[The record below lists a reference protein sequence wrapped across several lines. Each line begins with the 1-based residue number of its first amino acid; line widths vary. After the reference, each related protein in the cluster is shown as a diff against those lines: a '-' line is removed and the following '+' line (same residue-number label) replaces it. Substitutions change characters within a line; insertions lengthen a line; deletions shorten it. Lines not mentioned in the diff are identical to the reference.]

1 VLLSLVAC
9 AIEFMED
16 NIAEPRSILEN
27 ADLVKVS
34 VRKRQRRFVESYGM
48 SSGRFYRRM
57 RAQQARRLVMGT
69 ELKLV
74 DTAIAPCFTSTLRC
88 FCLVIGVILQHLPR
102 KTD

>member
-1 VLLSLVAC
+1 
-9 AIEFMED
+9 MED
-16 NIAEPRSILEN
+16 NIAEPPSVLET
-27 ADLVKVS
+27 ADFVKVS
-34 VRKRQRRFVESYGM
+34 ARKLERRFVESCGM

-74 DTAIAPCFTSTLRC
+74 DTAIATCFSSTLRR
-88 FCLVIGVILQHLPR
+88 FYLMVGVILQHLPR